1 MTHKYNL
8 RSSIKVDEDNID
20 NIDFISS
27 QEIFVENKE
36 KKPKE
41 KNPKEKNPKEKNPKE
56 KKQKSSNKKTS
67 NKTSYKKKTSNNE
80 NLYTS
85 LDSFFIN
92 KNMKNMKN
100 KDPKDIYLKYI
111 SLLEKN
117 NGLNMK
123 YTKLSYDFKE
133 FEKTMTC
140 KIDNIEE
147 EREEY
152 LYFSNKK
159 DRIIEDLKNKNSDI
173 KSFSLTLLN
182 MLLFI
187 IVSKLFY

>member
-1 MTHKYNL
+1 MMTHKYNL
-8 RSSIKVDEDNID
+8 RSSIKVDKDNKNNID
-20 NIDFISS
+20 LVPS

-36 KKPKE
+36 K
-41 KNPKEKNPKEKNPKE
+41 NSKE
-56 KKQKSSNKKTS
+56 KKQKKTS
-67 NKTSYKKKTSNNE
+67 CKKNSNNE
-80 NLYTS
+80 NLYSS
-85 LDSFFIN
+85 LDSFFN
-92 KNMKNMKN
+92 KNMKN

-117 NGLNMK
+117 NGLNIK
-123 YTKLSYDFKE
+123 HAKLSYDFKE

-147 EREEY
+147 EREKY
-152 LYFSNKK
+152 FYFSNKK
-159 DRIIEDLKNKNSDI
+159 DRIIEDLKNKNSNI